1 MTNKTRK
8 NKRQLANVRFV
19 HLRDRDLSGQI
30 SAYGGAT
37 LAYIDT
43 VTADDTPITYAAVA
57 YCHSLDRYNKETG
70 RAKSEGRLVQLIAA
84 NGSLT
89 ECTHLGD
96 DKYFV
101 VWDEP
106 KIAVA
111 KIVEEIETTA
121 GYMST
126 GGSVR
131 LSNCKPVIL

>member
-1 MTNKTRK
+1 MTSKTRK

-19 HLRDRDLSGQI
+19 HLRDTDLDGRI
-30 SAYGGAT
+30 STYGGAT
-37 LAYIDT
+37 IAYIDT

-57 YCHSLDRYNKETG
+57 YCHTTDRYNKETG

-84 NGSLT
+84 NGSLA

-106 KIAVA
+106 KTAIA
-111 KIVEEIETTA
+111 KIVEEIEMTA
-121 GYMST
+121 GYIPT

-131 LSNCKPVIL
+131 RSNGKPVIL